1 MAGSPAVKPPVV
13 RDYESARIP
22 ISTLHVEAIAAPLAS
37 LPGHVPGRP
46 VGGAS
51 RQKRSAAAVAALMKV
66 AVAGGRT
73 ATWCVRQG
81 NLKHDAG
88 IMRPGG
94 AAEPRRVFF
103 MPEAAS
109 AWAVVPA
116 ENARPAAGGARKRR
130 C

>member
-1 MAGSPAVKPPVV
+1 MAGLPAVKRPVV

-51 RQKRSAAAVAALMKV
+51 RQKRSATAVVALMKV

-73 ATWCVRQG
+73 ATWCVRRG
-81 NLKHDAG
+81 DPKHDAG

-94 AAEPRRVFF
+94 AAEPRRVFLCLTRH
-103 MPEAAS
+103 
-109 AWAVVPA
+109 
-116 ENARPAAGGARKRR
+116 AREHFAR
-130 C
+130 